1 MTNKLSSFAERLTV
15 LASAY
20 RKTLW
25 SIAAGV
31 AVYALLGFFLAPWL
45 LQKSAI
51 EAVSDNLH
59 AELRLDHVAINPFM
73 LSLRIDGLQLDASSG
88 EEVANIDQVFINF
101 QLSSL
106 FRWAWTFDEFYITS
120 PQLFVARDEAGAIN
134 LAGLANPP
142 ALPADKPAASA
153 ESSPVRLLIHDFAIR
168 DSVAHWN
175 DRVPPEPVETTFGPI
190 NIEIAELNTLPQRAG
205 QQAVEITTEFE
216 GTLSWSGSLQL
227 NPISSAGRAS
237 IKGTHFPLISAYRL
251 TFATRPALIRWRERL
266 TSSWTTSY
274 RPMAMDRCAREWTIS
289 SWYSVTSLL
298 PRSTRPA
305 AAISPT
311 GKSFGCRRSS

>member
-1 MTNKLSSFAERLTV
+1 MTKKLSSLAKRLTV
-15 LASAY
+15 LASEY

-25 SIAAGV
+25 SIGAGV
-31 AVYALLGFFLAPWL
+31 VVYSLLGFFLAPWL

-59 AELRLDHVAINPFM
+59 AELRLDNVAINPFV

-88 EEVANIDQVFINF
+88 EEVANVDQVFINF

-120 PQLFVARDEAGAIN
+120 PQLFMARDEAGAIN
-134 LAGLANPP
+134 LAGLAKPP
-142 ALPADKPAASA
+142 ALPADKPAANA

-175 DRVPPEPVETTFGPI
+175 DRVPPEPVETIFGPI

-205 QQAVEITTEFE
+205 QQAVEITTESE

-227 NPISSAGRAS
+227 NPINSAGRAS
-237 IKGTHFPLISAYRL
+237 IKGSHFPLISAYLRHETGFDTLEGTADIELDYQL
-251 TFATRPALIRWRERL
+251 TW
-266 TSSWTTSY
+266 
-274 RPMAMDRCAREWTIS
+274 
-289 SWYSVTSLL
+289 LL

-305 AAISPT
+305 AAIGPT